1 MRVTDQ
7 STYRLMQSNLDRV
20 TNTLQDLRYQGATGI
35 KLNKPS
41 DDPSAIRPV
50 LSTRSEI
57 REVDRYIET
66 MQQTADKMAATD
78 GYTAQVENLLVRA
91 KEIGIASLNSSLSQS
106 DLDSYAS
113 EVDQLKSELLGVGNA
128 VVDGKFIFAGYN
140 NASVP
145 FVENPDYDP
154 ASYDITDVTTW
165 PVLYNG
171 DFHPT
176 QLEVSNGEY
185 VEANITGNELFLGIT
200 NDIAANGYSNP
211 FQGQSVTSGNI
222 APGPFADDIVITVES
237 DPVVT
242 TTIPGSSL
250 VDGPAE
256 TNYVGNVVA
265 PLFNQTVPGTGLVA
279 TVNPAT
285 KNLGPLSLTGFDET
299 ELDAYRLE
307 ITAGSSGTTVSVSID
322 GPATNFDYTLE
333 GMASALANSSPAPS
347 SLSLTPTS
355 GVLANGVAYDIS
367 SGSLVLTGPDDG
379 SEIEINET
387 IIDNGVTATSG
398 GIAGGS
404 QTIYGTINL
413 ATNSDTDVTLGETGS
428 GLANVGLSATTL
440 DGAEGNIDL
449 FTVLTQLEEAL
460 RAGNLN
466 DVNEAGGGIELQI
479 SNLEIGADQ
488 NRQYRSDLGL
498 RAERIE
504 TAIAS
509 QEDAKFDLQQ
519 ILSRYQD
526 ADIIEVYNDILQKE
540 SAFEAALNITGRIS
554 QISILEYF

>member
-7 STYRLMQSNLDRV
+7 STYRLMQTNLDRI
-20 TNTLQDLRYQGATGI
+20 TNSLQDLRYQGATGI
-35 KLNKPS
+35 KLNRPS

-50 LSTRSEI
+50 LNTRGEI

-66 MQQTADKMAATD
+66 MELTADKMAATD
-78 GYTAQVENLLVRA
+78 GYTGQIENLMVRA
-91 KEIGIASLNSSLSQS
+91 KEIAISSINSSLSQS
-106 DLDSYAS
+106 DLDSYAT
-113 EVDQLKSELLGVGNA
+113 EVSQLKSELLSISNA
-128 VVDGKFIFAGYN
+128 VVDGKYIFAGYN
-140 NASVP
+140 DGSVP

-154 ASYDITDVTTW
+154 ATYDINNVETW

-176 QLEVSNGEY
+176 ELEITNGEF
-185 VEANITGNELFLGIT
+185 VEANLTGNELFLGIT
-200 NDIAANGYSNP
+200 NEIAADGYNYP
-211 FQGQSVTSGNI
+211 YQGQSVTSGDI
-222 APGPFADDIVITVES
+222 VPGPFADDVIITVES

-242 TTIPGSSL
+242 TTIPGASL

-285 KNLGPLSLTGFDET
+285 QKLGPLSLTGFDET
-299 ELDAYRLE
+299 EADTYSLD
-307 ITAGSSGTTVSVSID
+307 ITAGASGTTISVTLD
-322 GPATNFDYTLE
+322 GPTNNFDYTLE
-333 GMASALANSSPAPS
+333 GLASALANSSPAPS
-347 SLSLTPTS
+347 NLTPTS
-355 GVLANGVAYDIS
+355 GLLANGVSYDIS
-367 SGSLVLTGPDDG
+367 SGSLVLTGPADG
-379 SEIEINET
+379 SEITLSET
-387 IIDNGVTATSG
+387 LDDNGTLAASG
-398 GIAGGS
+398 GISGGS
-404 QTIYGTINL
+404 QTIYGTLNI
-413 ATNSDTDVTLGETGS
+413 ATNSATDVTLSETGS
-428 GLANVGLSATTL
+428 GLANVGLTSTTL
-440 DGAEGNIDL
+440 DGAEGKVDL
-449 FTVLTQLEEAL
+449 FTVLTNLEEAL

-466 DVNEAGGGIELQI
+466 DVNGAGGGIETQLN
-479 SNLEIGADQ
+479 NLEIGADQ

-504 TAIAS
+504 TAIES